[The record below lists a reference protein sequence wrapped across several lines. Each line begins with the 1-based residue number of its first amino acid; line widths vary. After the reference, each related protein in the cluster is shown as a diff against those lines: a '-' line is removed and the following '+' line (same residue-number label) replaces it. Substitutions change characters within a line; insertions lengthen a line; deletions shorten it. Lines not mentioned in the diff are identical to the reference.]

1 MRPVKC
7 VGHKKDGS
15 PCGLPPIKG
24 ATVCRVHGGNSPQ
37 VRAKAAR
44 TTLTARIQGQL
55 VKELVEPVTDPVA
68 YYARL
73 AGEMWAFKELAAQQ
87 MEELSSWELTL
98 TGPGDS
104 LLGEQARAVIG
115 VYQAAVAQCDRTL
128 GNMVRLGLDAKALQV
143 AQERPSREAAATVLA
158 AVQAAAADPE
168 VGMTPAQV
176 QAFGAAVRKAL
187 EAAS

>member
-1 MRPVKC
+1 M
-7 VGHKKDGS
+7 
-15 PCGLPPIKG
+15 
-24 ATVCRVHGGNSPQ
+24 
-37 VRAKAAR
+37 
-44 TTLTARIQGQL
+44 
-55 VKELVEPVTDPVA
+55 KELVEPVTDPVA